1 MSHQLD
7 VERHLALMQRY
18 FQVVKAWQQEFEL
31 GELMIN
37 LGGGMG
43 INYQNPEQHFPWMEF
58 CDKLEFLIAKEQVQD
73 WTLRFECG
81 RFITAACGYYVME
94 VLDIKQNLGE
104 NFVIARGGLT
114 ISARQQRRAMII
126 HSSS

>member
-1 MSHQLD
+1 MGGKPTPFGLDESELSNALMLLRDFPQVSLKGFHFHLMSHQLD

-43 INYQNPEQHFPWMEF
+43 INYQN
-58 CDKLEFLIAKEQVQD
+58 
-73 WTLRFECG
+73 
-81 RFITAACGYYVME
+81 
-94 VLDIKQNLGE
+94 
-104 NFVIARGGLT
+104 
-114 ISARQQRRAMII
+114 
-126 HSSS
+126 